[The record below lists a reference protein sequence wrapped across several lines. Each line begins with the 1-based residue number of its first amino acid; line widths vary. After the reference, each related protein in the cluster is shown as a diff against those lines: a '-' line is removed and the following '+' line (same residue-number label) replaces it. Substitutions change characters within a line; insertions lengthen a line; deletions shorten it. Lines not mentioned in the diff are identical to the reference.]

1 MVIET
6 HRHTHSLIS
15 PDIHTYMSI
24 YLSAMYLFIRLS
36 ITPFYQIYHYP
47 EVEGP
52 DILVD
57 ENADCVE
64 VLGPQALDNANED
77 GHHLHKAHLGRPK
90 EAPQAT
96 LKR

>member
-1 MVIET
+1 MRMREQVGYRDT
-6 HRHTHSLIS
+6 QTYTLSLIS
-15 PDIHTYMSI
+15 LDISTYMSI

-64 VLGPQALDNANED
+64 VNGR
-77 GHHLHKAHLGRPK
+77 GH
-90 EAPQAT
+90 
-96 LKR
+96 